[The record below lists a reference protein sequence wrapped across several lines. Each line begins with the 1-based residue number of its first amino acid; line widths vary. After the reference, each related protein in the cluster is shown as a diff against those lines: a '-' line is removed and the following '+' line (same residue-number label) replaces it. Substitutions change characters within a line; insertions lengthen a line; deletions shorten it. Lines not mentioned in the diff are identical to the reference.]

1 MFTLFVGLGIVFVV
15 YVVLFVSNCCP
26 LDRVLLVGLVPVDAM
41 RCKFVAVGM
50 VFVFWLGATWFAR
63 GLCWF
68 LATVAVVFSI
78 AIISGAVARVYL
90 GGVRSLLAV
99 ALVTLVGL
107 PCIGAAIGAVFCFLL
122 PGAIGLT
129 YQEKQ
134 ATCKLNRIVHI

>member
-1 MFTLFVGLGIVFVV
+1 MFVV
-15 YVVLFVSNCCP
+15 RVVLFVANCCP
-26 LDRVLLVGLVPVDAM
+26 LARVLLVGLVPVDAM

-68 LATVAVVFSI
+68 LATVAVVFSV

-99 ALVTLVGL
+99 ALVTLAGL

-122 PGAIGLT
+122 PGAIGHT
-129 YQEKQ
+129 
-134 ATCKLNRIVHI
+134 